1 MKPIKGFT
9 LVESIVA
16 MVIIGLAM
24 VVLISFLY
32 PQVER
37 SATPHYQT
45 RAANLGQSLMS
56 QILARGFDQNSDFDG
71 GAIRCGEFGTTCTA
85 PEQLGADKDQGEIS
99 PAQFNDVDDYIG
111 CWYGDNVSECG
122 SETTKN
128 PLTNILGTNVVA
140 NYRHFTVFIAVDY
153 VNSAFQPVSA
163 ITDMK
168 RIELTIDTGNYGRY
182 TFVAYR
188 GNY

>member
-71 GAIRCGEFGTTCTA
+71 GAIRCGEVSTTCSSV
-85 PEQLGADKDQGEIS
+85 LGTEGESS

-111 CWYGDNVSECG
+111 CWYGDNASECG

-128 PLTNILGTNVVA
+128 PLTNILGTNVAA
-140 NYRHFTVFIAVDY
+140 NYRHFTVFVDVAY
-153 VNSAFQPVSA
+153 VNSAFQTVSA

>member
-16 MVIIGLAM
+16 MVMIGLAM

-111 CWYGDNVSECG
+111 CWYGDNASDCG

-128 PLTNILGTNVVA
+128 PLTNILGTNVAA
-140 NYRHFTVFIAVDY
+140 NYRHFTVFIAVAY

>member
-1 MKPIKGFT
+1 A
-9 LVESIVA
+9 S
-16 MVIIGLAM
+16 
-24 VVLISFLY
+24 
-32 PQVER
+32 
-37 SATPHYQT
+37 
-45 RAANLGQSLMS
+45 
-56 QILARGFDQNSDFDG
+56 
-71 GAIRCGEFGTTCTA
+71 TTCSSVLG
-85 PEQLGADKDQGEIS
+85 PEGESS

-111 CWYGDNVSECG
+111 CWYGDNASECG

-128 PLTNILGTNVVA
+128 PLTNILGTNVAA
-140 NYRHFTVFIAVDY
+140 NYRHFTVFITVNY

>member
-1 MKPIKGFT
+1 MKRITGFT
-9 LVESIVA
+9 LVESIIA
-16 MVIIGLAM
+16 MVILGLAM

-45 RAANLGQSLMS
+45 RAAHLGQSLMS
-56 QILARGFDQNSDFDG
+56 QILARGFDDNSDFDG
-71 GAIRCGEFGTTCTA
+71 GVIRCGEASTTCSSVLG
-85 PEQLGADKDQGEIS
+85 PEGESS

-111 CWYGDNVSECG
+111 CWYGDRAADCG
-122 SETTKN
+122 SVTRTQS
-128 PLTNILGTNVVA
+128 LTNILGENIA
-140 NYRHFTVFIAVDY
+140 PNYRHFTVFVDVTY
-153 VNSAFQPVSA
+153 VNSDFQPVTS

-168 RIELTIDTGNYGRY
+168 RVELVVDTGRYGRY
-182 TFVAYR
+182 SFVAYR

>member
-32 PQVER
+32 PQIER

-56 QILARGFDQNSDFDG
+56 QILARGFDNNSDFDG
-71 GAIRCGEFGTTCTA
+71 GAIRCGENKSDGTATTCSTV
-85 PEQLGADKDQGEIS
+85 LGSDGENS

-111 CWYGDNVSECG
+111 CWYGDNVSDCG

-128 PLTNILGTNVVA
+128 PLTNILGTNVAA
-140 NYRHFTVFIAVDY
+140 NYRHFTVFIAVAY
-153 VNSAFQPVSA
+153 VNSAFQPVSV

-168 RIELTIDTGNYGRY
+168 RIELTIDTGNYGCY

>member
-45 RAANLGQSLMS
+45 RAANLSQSLMS

-71 GAIRCGEFGTTCTA
+71 GAIRCGENKSDGTATTCSTV
-85 PEQLGADKDQGEIS
+85 LGSDGENS

-111 CWYGDNVSECG
+111 CWYGDNASDCG

-128 PLTNILGTNVVA
+128 PLTNILGTNVAA

-163 ITDMK
+163 ITEMK

>member
-1 MKPIKGFT
+1 MKRITGFT
-9 LVESIVA
+9 LVESIIA
-16 MVIIGLAM
+16 MVLLGLAM

-45 RAANLGQSLMS
+45 RAAHLGQSLMS
-56 QILARGFDQNSDFDG
+56 QILARGFDDNSDFDG
-71 GAIRCGEFGTTCTA
+71 GAIRCGEASTTCSSVLG
-85 PEQLGADKDQGEIS
+85 PEGENS

-111 CWYGDNVSECG
+111 CWYGDNASDCG

-128 PLTNILGTNVVA
+128 PLTNILGTNVAA
-140 NYRHFTVFIAVDY
+140 NYRHFTVFITVNY

-163 ITDMK
+163 ITEMK
-168 RIELTIDTGNYGRY
+168 RVELTIDTGNYGRY

>member
-56 QILARGFDQNSDFDG
+56 QILARGFDNNSDFDG
-71 GAIRCGEFGTTCTA
+71 GAIRCGENKSDGTATTCSTV
-85 PEQLGADKDQGEIS
+85 LGSDGENS

-111 CWYGDNVSECG
+111 CWYGDNASECG

-128 PLTNILGTNVVA
+128 PLTNILGTNVAA

-163 ITDMK
+163 ITEMK
-168 RIELTIDTGNYGRY
+168 RIELTIDTDNYGRY

>member
-56 QILARGFDQNSDFDG
+56 QILARGFDNNSDFDG
-71 GAIRCGEFGTTCTA
+71 GAIRCGENKSDGTATTCSTV
-85 PEQLGADKDQGEIS
+85 LGSDGENS

-111 CWYGDNVSECG
+111 CWYGENASECG

-128 PLTNILGTNVVA
+128 PLTNILGTNVAA
-140 NYRHFTVFIAVDY
+140 NYRHFKVFIAVDY

-163 ITDMK
+163 ITEMK

>member
-1 MKPIKGFT
+1 MKRITGFT
-9 LVESIVA
+9 LVESIIA
-16 MVIIGLAM
+16 MVILGLAM

-45 RAANLGQSLMS
+45 RAAHLGQSLMS
-56 QILARGFDQNSDFDG
+56 QILARGFDDNSDFDG
-71 GAIRCGEFGTTCTA
+71 GAIRCGEASTTCSSVLG
-85 PEQLGADKDQGEIS
+85 PEGESS

-111 CWYGDNVSECG
+111 CWYGDNASECG

-128 PLTNILGTNVVA
+128 PLTNILGTNVAA
-140 NYRHFTVFIAVDY
+140 NYRHFTVFITVNY

>member
-111 CWYGDNVSECG
+111 CWYGDSAADCG
-122 SETTKN
+122 SVTRTQS
-128 PLTNILGTNVVA
+128 LTNILGENIA
-140 NYRHFTVFIAVDY
+140 PNYRHFTVFVDVTY
-153 VNSAFQPVSA
+153 VNSDFQPVAS

-168 RIELTIDTGNYGRY
+168 RVELVVDTGRYGRY
-182 TFVAYR
+182 SFVAYR

>member
-71 GAIRCGEFGTTCTA
+71 GSIRCGEASTTCSSVLG
-85 PEQLGADKDQGEIS
+85 PEGENS

-111 CWYGDNVSECG
+111 CWYGDNASDCG

-128 PLTNILGTNVVA
+128 PLTNILGTNVAA

>member
-56 QILARGFDQNSDFDG
+56 QILARGFDNNSDFDG
-71 GAIRCGEFGTTCTA
+71 GAIRCGEASTTCSSLLG
-85 PEQLGADKDQGEIS
+85 PEGESS

-111 CWYGDNVSECG
+111 CWYGDNASECG

-128 PLTNILGTNVVA
+128 PLTNILGTNVAA
-140 NYRHFTVFIAVDY
+140 NYRHFTVFITVNYA
-153 VNSAFQPVSA
+153 NSAFQPVSA
-163 ITDMK
+163 ITEMK

>member
-1 MKPIKGFT
+1 MKSIKGFT

-56 QILARGFDQNSDFDG
+56 QILARGFDNNSDFDG
-71 GAIRCGEFGTTCTA
+71 GAIRCGENKSDGTATTCSTV
-85 PEQLGADKDQGEIS
+85 LGSDGENS

-111 CWYGDNVSECG
+111 CWYGDNASECG

-128 PLTNILGTNVVA
+128 PLTNILGTNVAA

-163 ITDMK
+163 ITEMK